1 MAKKNQK
8 KELLDSSCPA
18 PRGIL
23 IAIGGHEDKSA
34 APSHAGD
41 SKAHEVDLEAQYTT
55 SSILQRFVDELR
67 GKKNI
72 LVVPIAS
79 QEPKEAA
86 KDYIDVF
93 NTMKVGKIEVFD
105 LQDRIQGHDEE
116 SLKQLEEADGF
127 MFTGGDQLRLT
138 ALLGGTPWLRR
149 LKERYTLDEIV
160 IAGTSAGAA
169 AMSTPMIYQGRDNQG
184 MMKDEIHVTTGLQFL
199 HDVAIDTHFV
209 ARGRIIRMAQII
221 ATNPGC
227 IGLGLEE
234 DTGVVV
240 TGGREM
246 EVIGSGVV
254 TVVDGHDCTDT
265 NIHRVKP
272 GQAITIRDLR
282 VHILSSGE
290 RYTLP
295 VQEDLHR

>member
-1 MAKKNQK
+1 MPTRKKHPV
-8 KELLDSSCPA
+8 DPAACPP

-23 IAIGGHEDKSA
+23 IAIGGHEDKNL
-34 APSHAGD
+34 APGSDA
-41 SKAHEVDLEAQYTT
+41 EAEFAPD
-55 SSILQRFVDELR
+55 SILRRFVEELR
-67 GKKNI
+67 GKGPV
-72 LVVPIAS
+72 LVVSIAS
-79 QEPKEAA
+79 SEPEEAA
-86 KDYIDVF
+86 KDYVEIF
-93 NTMKVGKIEVFD
+93 QTLKVERVEVVAFTE
-105 LQDRIQGHDEE
+105 RIQASDEAA
-116 SLKQLEEADGF
+116 LALLDEASGI
-127 MFTGGDQLRLT
+127 MFTGGDQLHLT

-149 LKERYTLDEIV
+149 LKERYTHEEIV

-169 AMSTPMIYQGRDNQG
+169 AMSTPMIYQGRYNKG
-184 MMKDEIHVTTGLQFL
+184 MLKDEIHVTTGLQFM

-240 TGGREM
+240 REGCEM

-254 TVVDGHDCTDT
+254 TIVDGRDCSYT
-265 NIHRVKP
+265 NIHLIEP
-272 GQAITIRDLR
+272 GCPFSIRDLR
-282 VHILSSGE
+282 VHILNAGE

-295 VQEDLHR
+295 VQMEMHG